1 MVIAGSVGSSHLIGG
16 VAKKEGAYWWL
27 SQLSRAELMRS
38 DWYWI
43 RQGAPLQ
50 DPGRYAGR
58 LDLPTGLPDA
68 AQARRLMAHIP
79 QGAVWLTSPLV
90 RARQTVQALDPSANA
105 TVVDDL
111 IDQDLGNWAGRRQA
125 EVHKANPQLDW
136 SAPASVVPE
145 GGEGFD
151 AVVTRVATVIERLT
165 QHYPDRPLVVVSHL
179 PLIRAAMVLALD
191 LPNESAFQFEVSP
204 LSLTHLSWTGPV
216 DLSERPDE
224 RIGSWRVHT
233 ANRV

>member
-1 MVIAGSVGSSHLIGG
+1 
-16 VAKKEGAYWWL
+16 
-27 SQLSRAELMRS
+27 MRS
-38 DWYWI
+38 DWYWV

-68 AQARRLMAHIP
+68 ALARRMMGQIP

-105 TVVDDL
+105 VTVDDL
-111 IDQDLGNWAGRRQA
+111 TDQDLGNWAGRRQS
-125 EVHKANPQLDW
+125 EVHKANPQIDW
-136 SAPASVVPE
+136 SAPSTIVPE

-151 AVVTRVATVIERLT
+151 AVVARVASLVERLT

-179 PLIRAAMVLALD
+179 TLIRAALVLALD
-191 LPNESAFQFEVSP
+191 LPNESGFQFEAAP
-204 LSLTHLSWTGPV
+204 LSLTHLSWTGPANLA
-216 DLSERPDE
+216 DRSEE
-224 RIGSWRVHT
+224 RLGTWRVHT
-233 ANRV
+233 TNRVLA